1 MSAAPLLDTR
11 VEVETPE
18 GIRLYLLPAGMAP
31 RAVAWLLDLVIR
43 IVLLWVMAIGL
54 AFIGP
59 AGHGVYMVAMFSL
72 LWLYPVLFEL
82 FWQGQTPGK
91 KAMGLRVV
99 HADGTPVGWVASA
112 TRNLLRTFDML
123 PFAYAVGVVST
134 LLDSRS
140 RRLGDLAAGT
150 LVVHVP
156 PPPRLLAPLG
166 VLPVDPPP
174 LQRSE
179 RESLLEF
186 AERHGQLSQER
197 QIELAGLLQSATG
210 AAGEAGLV
218 RTLGMAASL
227 TGQSGARA

>member
-1 MSAAPLLDTR
+1 MSARPLLDTR

-31 RAVAWLLDLVIR
+31 RAVAWLLDLSIR
-43 IVLLWVMAIGL
+43 IMVLWVLAIGL
-54 AFIGP
+54 AFVGK
-59 AGHGVYMVAMFSL
+59 AGQGVYMVAMFSL

-82 FWQGQTPGK
+82 FWHGQTPGK
-91 KAMGLRVV
+91 KVMGLRVV

-123 PFAYAVGVVST
+123 PFAYAVGVVCT
-134 LLDSRS
+134 LVDSRS

-156 PPPRLLAPLG
+156 QPPRVLAPLG

-174 LQRSE
+174 LQRGE
-179 RESLLEF
+179 REALLEF
-186 AERHGQLSQER
+186 AERHGQLSHER

-210 AAGEAGLV
+210 ASGEAGLTQ
-218 RTLGMAASL
+218 TLGMAASL
-227 TGQSGARA
+227 TGQRGVSA